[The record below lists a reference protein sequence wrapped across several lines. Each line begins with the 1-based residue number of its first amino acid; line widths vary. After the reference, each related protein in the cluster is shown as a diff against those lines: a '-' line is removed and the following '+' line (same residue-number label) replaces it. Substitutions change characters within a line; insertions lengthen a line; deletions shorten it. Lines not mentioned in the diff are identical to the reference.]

1 MILLQLFFNVLNH
14 ESNHSDDGND
24 QGSEG
29 QRSDVITQSSEME
42 QFRKKKKIWNET
54 LYV

>member
-29 QRSDVITQSSEME
+29 QSSDVIPQSSETE
-42 QFRKKKKIWNET
+42 QFRNKNKYLELNFI
-54 LYV
+54 